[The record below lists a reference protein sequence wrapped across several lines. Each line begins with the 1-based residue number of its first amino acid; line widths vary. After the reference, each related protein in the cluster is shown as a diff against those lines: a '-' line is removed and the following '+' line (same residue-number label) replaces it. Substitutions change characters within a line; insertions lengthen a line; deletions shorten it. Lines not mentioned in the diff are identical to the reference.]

1 MGLISRVSSRTYR
14 NIRKNHT
21 PTTPMAETFKK
32 NVVIDAQDHLAGRL
46 CAVVAK
52 ELLRG
57 NHVTVVRCEG
67 IFITGN
73 FYRNK
78 LIMLEKMNHRTATNP
93 KDGPFHH
100 RAPSAMIHRMVRGML
115 PNKTGR
121 GQRVHANLKCIDGCP
136 APYDLSK
143 KFKIPA
149 ALKQVRSAPGRKIA
163 SLGRLCLEVGW
174 QYNDVVQRLEAKR
187 KANANVWYERTQKK
201 AATKAQAIKACA
213 GNKRFAKVDAELKAM
228 GY

>member
-14 NIRKNHT
+14 YRNSE
-21 PTTPMAETFKK
+21 MAETWKR

-78 LIMLEKMNHRTATNP
+78 LIMLEKLNHRTATNP
-93 KDGPFHH
+93 KDGPFHY
-100 RAPSAMIHRMVRGML
+100 RAPSDMIVRMVRGML

-121 GQRVHANLKCIDGCP
+121 GQRAHANLKCIDGCP

-163 SLGRLCLEVGW
+163 SLGRLCHEVGW

-213 GNKRFAKVDAELKAM
+213 GN
-228 GY
+228 

>member
-14 NIRKNHT
+14 NIRKNTHH

-57 NHVTVVRCEG
+57 NRVTVVRCEG

-78 LIMLEKMNHRTATNP
+78 LIMLEKINHRTNTNP
-93 KDGPFHH
+93 KDGPFHF
-100 RAPSAMIHRMVRGML
+100 RAPSAMIKRMVRGML

-121 GQRVHANLKCIDGCP
+121 GQRAHANLQCFDGCP
-136 APYDLSK
+136 PPFDHQK

-149 ALKQVRSAPGRKIA
+149 ALKVTRSAPGRKIA
-163 SLGRLCLEVGW
+163 SLGRLCHEVGW
-174 QYNDVVQRLEAKR
+174 QYKDVVGKLEAKR
-187 KANANVWYERTQKK
+187 LANASVWHAHVQKK
-201 AATKAQAIKACA
+201 SAAKAAAVKACA
-213 GNKRFAKVDAELKAM
+213 NKTKAIDAELAAM

>member
-14 NIRKNHT
+14 NIRKNHI

-78 LIMLEKMNHRTATNP
+78 LIMLEKLNHRTATNP
-93 KDGPFHH
+93 KDGPFHF
-100 RAPSAMIHRMVRGML
+100 RAPSDMIVRMVRGML

-121 GQRVHANLKCIDGCP
+121 GQKVHANLKCIDGCP
-136 APYDLSK
+136 SPYDHTK

-149 ALKQVRSAPGRKIA
+149 ALRQVRSLQAVKSPL
-163 SLGRLCLEVGW
+163 S
-174 QYNDVVQRLEAKR
+174 DVSVTKSDGNIKMFARLEGKRLANAKVWHSHVQKKQAKR
-187 KANANVWYERTQKK
+187 AS
-201 AATKAQAIKACA
+201 ATKACA
-213 GNKRFAKVDAELKAM
+213 KKTASIDAELAAM

>member
-1 MGLISRVSSRTYR
+1 MGDSSLESQVELTEISEKS
-14 NIRKNHT
+14 HT
-21 PTTPMAETFKK
+21 T
-32 NVVIDAQDHLAGRL
+32 QQHLAGRL
-46 CAVVAK
+46 CATVATD
-52 ELLRG
+52 LLRG

-78 LIMLEKMNHRTATNP
+78 LIMLEKLNHRTATNP
-93 KDGPFHH
+93 KDGPFHY
-100 RAPSAMIHRMVRGML
+100 RAPSDMIFRMVRGML

-136 APYDLSK
+136 SPYDHTK

-149 ALKQVRSAPGRKIA
+149 ALRQVRSAPGRKIA
-163 SLGRLCLEVGW
+163 SLGRLCHEVGW
-174 QYNDVVQRLEAKR
+174 KYQDVVARLEGKRLANAKVWHSHVQKKQAKR
-187 KANANVWYERTQKK
+187 AQ
-201 AATKAQAIKACA
+201 ATKACA
-213 GNKRFAKVDAELKAM
+213 KKTAKIDAELAAM